1 MKRSR
6 KLNFKFGM
14 RLGLLLFFCGLFFR
28 GYTQDKQPVVN
39 YKNPIEGVVYDNDTK
54 ERVARTNIMN
64 LTSGESF
71 YNNLKGEFKI
81 DAKAGDKLV
90 FLKLDYLADTLT
102 VKDNSNLIISLKRIA
117 IPLRQVDIR
126 DTLVT
131 PLQRLQATRKSFN
144 KAYGSSAYDG
154 ILSTSPGG
162 GAGISI
168 DALWNSLSRTGR
180 NAKHLQGLIEEDYQ
194 QNVIDYRF
202 NRSYVANITKLK
214 DPDLTDFMQHY
225 RPGYFIVTTATEYE
239 FITYIRNS
247 LKRYLRNKRLY
258 YPQQPLNVNKPAA
271 KPN

>member
-1 MKRSR
+1 MKDSRKRSF
-6 KLNFKFGM
+6 NVFKR
-14 RLGLLLFFCGLFFR
+14 RLGLILLLWSLMAG
-28 GYTQDKQPVVN
+28 GYAQDNKTVN
-39 YKNPIEGVVYDNDTK
+39 YKYPVEGVVYDKDTQ
-54 ERVARTNIMN
+54 ERIARTNILN
-64 LTSGESF
+64 TTTGESF

-90 FLKLDYLADTLT
+90 FLKLDYFADTIT
-102 VKDNSNLIISLKRIA
+102 VKDNSNLLISLRRMA
-117 IPLRQVDIR
+117 IPLREVTIR

-131 PLQRLQATRKSFN
+131 PFQRLQATKKDFS
-144 KAYGSSAYDG
+144 KIYGSESYDG

-168 DALWNSLSRTGR
+168 DALWNSLSRSGR
-180 NAKHLQGLIEEDYQ
+180 DAKHLQGIIEGDYQ

-214 DPDLTDFMQHY
+214 DKDLSDFMAHY

-271 KPN
+271 KPK

>member
-1 MKRSR
+1 MEHGR
-6 KLNFKFGM
+6 KLNFKFRM

-28 GYTQDKQPVVN
+28 TLAQDKPPVVN
-39 YKNPIEGVVYDNDTK
+39 YKNPVEGVVYDNDTK
-54 ERVARTNIMN
+54 ERIARTNIMN

-102 VKDNSNLIISLKRIA
+102 VKDNSNLLISLKRIA
-117 IPLRQVDIR
+117 IPLRQVDIK

-154 ILSTSPGG
+154 ILSTAPGG

-202 NRSYVANITKLK
+202 NHSYVANVTKLK
-214 DPDLTDFMQHY
+214 DPDLTDFMRRY

-258 YPQQPLNVNKPAA
+258 YPQQPLNVNKPAT
-271 KPN
+271 KPE

>member
-1 MKRSR
+1 MIHSQ
-6 KLNFKFGM
+6 KLNFKFRM
-14 RLGLLLFFCGLFFR
+14 RLGLLLFFCGLFF
-28 GYTQDKQPVVN
+28 GAYAQDKQTVN
-39 YKNPIEGVVYDNDTK
+39 YKNPVEGVVYDKDTK
-54 ERVARTNIMN
+54 ERIARTNIMN

-71 YNNLKGEFKI
+71 YNNLKGEFQI
-81 DAKAGDKLV
+81 DARPGDKLV

-102 VKDNSNLIISLKRIA
+102 VKDNSNLLISLRRMA
-117 IPLRQVDIR
+117 IPLKEVTIR

-131 PLQRLQATRKSFN
+131 PLQRLRATRKSFN

-154 ILSTSPGG
+154 ILSTAPGG
-162 GAGISI
+162 GAGISM

-180 NAKHLQGLIEEDYQ
+180 NAKHLQGIIEEDYQ

-214 DPDLTDFMQHY
+214 DQDLTDFMTHY

-258 YPQQPLNVNKPAA
+258 SQPTLNANKTS

>member
-1 MKRSR
+1 MEHSQ
-6 KLNFKFGM
+6 KLNFRFRM

-28 GYTQDKQPVVN
+28 AYAQDKQPAVN
-39 YKNPIEGVVYDNDTK
+39 YKNPVEGVVYDKDTK

-81 DAKAGDKLV
+81 DAKPGDKLV

-102 VKDNSNLIISLKRIA
+102 VKDNSNLLISLRRIA
-117 IPLRQVDIR
+117 IPLKEVTIR

-131 PLQRLQATRKSFN
+131 PLQRLQATKRNFSKV
-144 KAYGSSAYDG
+144 YGSSAYDG
-154 ILSTSPGG
+154 AFTSSPGS

-168 DALWNSLSRTGR
+168 DALWNSLSRSGR
-180 NAKHLQGLIEEDYQ
+180 NAKHLQGIIEEDYQ

-214 DPDLTDFMQHY
+214 DQDLTDFMTYY

-247 LKRYLRNKRLY
+247 LKRYLRNKRVY
-258 YPQQPLNVNKPAA
+258 SQPSLNVNKAS

>member
-1 MKRSR
+1 MKDSQKRSF
-6 KLNFKFGM
+6 NFFRM
-14 RLGLLLFFCGLFFR
+14 RLGLILLLCGLIAR
-28 GYTQDKQPVVN
+28 AYAQDKQTVN
-39 YKNPIEGVVYDNDTK
+39 YKNPVEGVVYDKDTQ
-54 ERVARTNIMN
+54 ERIARTNILN
-64 LTSGESF
+64 TTTGESF

-81 DAKAGDKLV
+81 DAKPGDKLV
-90 FLKLDYLADTLT
+90 FLKLNYFADTIT
-102 VKDNSNLIISLKRIA
+102 VKDNSNLLISLKRMA
-117 IPLRQVDIR
+117 IPLREVTIR

-131 PLQRLQATRKSFN
+131 PLQRLQATKRNFSKI
-144 KAYGSSAYDG
+144 YGSEGYDG

-168 DALWNSLSRTGR
+168 DALWNSLSRSGR
-180 NAKHLQGLIEEDYQ
+180 DAKHLQGIIEEDYQ
-194 QNVIDYRF
+194 QNVVDYRF

-214 DPDLTDFMQHY
+214 DKDLTDFMTHY

-258 YPQQPLNVNKPAA
+258 SQPTLLNANKTS

>member
-1 MKRSR
+1 MKHGR
-6 KLNFKFGM
+6 KLNFKLRM
-14 RLGLLLFFCGLFFR
+14 RLGLLLFFYGLFLR
-28 GYTQDKQPVVN
+28 AYAQNKQPIVN
-39 YKNPIEGVVYDNDTK
+39 YKNPVEGVVYDNDTK
-54 ERVARTNIMN
+54 DRVARTNIMD

-81 DAKAGDKLV
+81 DAKPGDKLV

-102 VKDNSNLIISLKRIA
+102 IKDNSNLIISLKRIA

-131 PLQRLQATRKSFN
+131 PLQRLQATKRNFSKV
-144 KAYGSSAYDG
+144 YGSSAYDG
-154 ILSTSPGG
+154 ILSSSPGS
-162 GAGISI
+162 GAGLSI

-180 NAKHLQGLIEEDYQ
+180 NAKHLQGIIEEDYQ

-202 NRSYVANITKLK
+202 NHSYVANITKLK
-214 DPDLTDFMQHY
+214 DPDLTDFMQYY

-247 LKRYLRNKRLY
+247 LKRYLRNKKLY
-258 YPQQPLNVNKPAA
+258 YPQQPLNVNKAAA
-271 KPN
+271 KPE